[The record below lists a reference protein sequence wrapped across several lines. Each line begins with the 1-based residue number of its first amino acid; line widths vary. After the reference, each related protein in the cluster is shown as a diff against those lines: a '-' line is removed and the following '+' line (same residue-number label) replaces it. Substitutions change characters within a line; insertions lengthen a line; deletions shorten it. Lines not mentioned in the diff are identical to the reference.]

1 MNQIAG
7 GESLG
12 PLAEKTYG
20 PGFINSLRKMAR
32 AIIGPKYEP
41 IDLSDL
47 NDEND
52 PPGLALTPGGPTTRR
67 ELLAHVKE
75 LQDSGVAGP
84 LTRDRGYG
92 FRPVVDRSTTRFA
105 VKGAPIVDA
114 ARGLRDRQEGRI
126 PLNSGVVHPEARKL
140 IEEVGRQRGQ
150 SESRGKTAL
159 DSETFEVK

>member
-1 MNQIAG
+1 MSQIAG

-84 LTRDRGYG
+84 LMRNRGYG
-92 FRPVVDRSTTRFA
+92 FRPVIDRSSTGFSA
-105 VKGAPIVDA
+105 EGAPIVDA
-114 ARGLRDRQEGRI
+114 ARGLRDRQEGRT
-126 PLNSGVVHPEARKL
+126 PLNSGVVSTEAKKL
-140 IEEVGRQRGQ
+140 LEKVDGQRGQ
-150 SESRGKTAL
+150 SESSTKIPLA
-159 DSETFEVK
+159 SETLESE